1 MCPGCRGE
9 LSAEWTCV
17 ACGTRFGAPNRIP
30 NFRSTGDPQT
40 EAVRRFYDRAPFPG
54 YPPRDTLSALRARA
68 ERSRF
73 AQLLDRAI
81 PADACVAEIGC
92 GTGQMSLY
100 LARANRT
107 IVAMDLSR
115 AALTLG
121 ADAARRYGIDRVQ
134 FVEADLHRPPLKPG
148 AFDVVYASGVLH
160 HTANPRTAF
169 GILAQLAHPGG
180 IVVVGVYNAVARVPL
195 RLRRV
200 VARLTRFR
208 IVPFDPVLRDRRH
221 EPARREAWLRDQYQH
236 PEEHRH
242 TVAEI
247 KHWFTDN
254 DVDTSGRSRARCSTT
269 SPTISSP
276 ARWTTGRSKNG
287 SRRSGGS
294 GRSAAKAVCS

>member
-1 MCPGCRGE
+1 
-9 LSAEWTCV
+9 
-17 ACGTRFGAPNRIP
+17 
-30 NFRSTGDPQT
+30 
-40 EAVRRFYDRAPFPG
+40 
-54 YPPRDTLSALRARA
+54 
-68 ERSRF
+68 
-73 AQLLDRAI
+73 
-81 PADACVAEIGC
+81 
-92 GTGQMSLY
+92 MSLY

-254 DVDTSGRSRARCSTT
+254 DVEYLRTFPSTVLDDESDDLFARTVDDWAPEEWIAQVGWIWTLGREGGLFMTV
-269 SPTISSP
+269 
-276 ARWTTGRSKNG
+276 GR
-287 SRRSGGS
+287 RRSGS
-294 GRSAAKAVCS
+294 TPIT